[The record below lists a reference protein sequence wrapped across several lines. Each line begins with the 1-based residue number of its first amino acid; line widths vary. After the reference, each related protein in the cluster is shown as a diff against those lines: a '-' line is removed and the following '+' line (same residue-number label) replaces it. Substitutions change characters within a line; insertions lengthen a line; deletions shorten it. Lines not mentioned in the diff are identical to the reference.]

1 MKSLME
7 ESGAVNSCNTI
18 SHSFGF
24 VNHFVKN
31 ETRIISTTDAS
42 VSTDGILKFE
52 KEISYTF

>member
-1 MKSLME
+1 ME